1 MYLPFTTIFN
11 YCYNNFCCCFHNE
24 LSNEDIQYK
33 RLQMLPFVWKYKIT
47 PIEQM
52 KQNVNKT
59 EILASKS
66 EELASS
72 CKQFRDLTKQL
83 TSKIT

>member
-1 MYLPFTTIFN
+1 MYLPFTSIFN
-11 YCYNNFCCCFHNE
+11 YCYNNFSCCFHNE
-24 LSNEDIQYK
+24 LSKEDIQHK
-33 RLQMLPFVWKYKIT
+33 RLQMLHFACKYKIT

>member
-1 MYLPFTTIFN
+1 MCLPFKNIFN
-11 YCYNNFCCCFHNE
+11 YCYNNLCCCFHNE

-33 RLQMLPFVWKYKIT
+33 RLQMLPFAWKYKIT

-59 EILASKS
+59 EVLASKS

-72 CKQFRDLTKQL
+72 CKKFRDLTKEL
-83 TSKIT
+83 CK

>member
-1 MYLPFTTIFN
+1 MCLPFTSIFN
-11 YCYNNFCCCFHNE
+11 YCYNNLCCCFQNE
-24 LSNEDIQYK
+24 PSYEEIQQK
-33 RLQMLPFVWKYKIT
+33 RIQMLPFAWKYRIT

>member
-1 MYLPFTTIFN
+1 MCLPFTSI
-11 YCYNNFCCCFHNE
+11 YNCCFHDE
-24 LSNEDIQYK
+24 LSNEDIQHK
-33 RLQMLPFVWKYKIT
+33 RIKMLPFAWKYRIT

-59 EILASKS
+59 EILAFKS

-72 CKQFRDLTKQL
+72 SKQFRDLAKQL
-83 TSKIT
+83 SETTE

>member
-1 MYLPFTTIFN
+1 MCLPFTSMFN
-11 YCYNNFCCCFHNE
+11 CCYYNMCFCFHNE
-24 LSNEDIQYK
+24 LSDEDVQHK
-33 RLQMLPFVWKYKIT
+33 RIQMLPFAWKYKIT

-59 EILASKS
+59 EVLASKS

-72 CKQFRDLTKQL
+72 CKKFRDLTKEL
-83 TSKIT
+83 CK